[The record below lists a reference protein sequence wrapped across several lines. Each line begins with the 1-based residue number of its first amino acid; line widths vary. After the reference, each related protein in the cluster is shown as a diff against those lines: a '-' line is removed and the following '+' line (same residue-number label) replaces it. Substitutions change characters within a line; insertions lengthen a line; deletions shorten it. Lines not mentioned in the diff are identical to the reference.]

1 MGDFIEQTAVEEIGE
16 GRYRALL
23 STDWVTWG
31 PAGGYVA
38 AVALRAAAAASSFG
52 RPASFMCH
60 FLSVASFDDVELR
73 VERRRSGRRSEA
85 LQVEMTQDGK
95 RILDAGVWAVDATQG
110 LEHDYTQAPDV
121 PEVEKLKDI
130 AELVD
135 RPLPGMY
142 ANFDRRPTDWQDAS
156 DRVPREPMM
165 REWCRFRPTP
175 SAEDRFV
182 DAARSVI
189 LIDAFSWPSTWPAH
203 PSDGPSPWIAP
214 NIDLHVR
221 FHHDAREDEWI
232 LLESRAE
239 LAAEGLIGTTGSVW
253 SRDGRLIA
261 AGSSQLFCRP
271 RPERFR

>member
-1 MGDFIEQTAVEEIGE
+1 MGDFIGQTAVEEIGE

-95 RILDAGVWAVDATQG
+95 RILDASVWAVDATQG

-165 REWCRFRPTP
+165 RECVA
-175 SAEDRFV
+175 SAQLR
-182 DAARSVI
+182 ARR
-189 LIDAFSWPSTWPAH
+189 IDSWT
-203 PSDGPSPWIAP
+203 
-214 NIDLHVR
+214 R
-221 FHHDAREDEWI
+221 R
-232 LLESRAE
+232 
-239 LAAEGLIGTTGSVW
+239 
-253 SRDGRLIA
+253 GR
-261 AGSSQLFCRP
+261 
-271 RPERFR
+271 